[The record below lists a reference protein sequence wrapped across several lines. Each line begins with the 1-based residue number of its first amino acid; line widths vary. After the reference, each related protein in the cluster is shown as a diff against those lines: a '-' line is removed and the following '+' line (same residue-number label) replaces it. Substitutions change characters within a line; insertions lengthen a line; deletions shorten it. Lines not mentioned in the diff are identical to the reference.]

1 MAAGLMAGG
10 VTRTA
15 PQMLAELMDPG
26 TDVLRATEAALS
38 SARTGLRAHA
48 DGMMDAARRRLGEER
63 ERELAVTHEIGD
75 LRRSQAVRDPRRA
88 VPLLCRLMDI
98 IDVCRLVSTSASR
111 PCMREHLAWTER
123 MHKDRLEICIDRDY
137 HPCATI
143 SHVFTSLF
151 PFEGTGA

>member
-98 IDVCRLVSTSASR
+98 IDVCRLVGTYVNR
-111 PCMREHLAWTER
+111 PCMRTSRLDRAHAQRLVGDMYRQRLPPMCHNQPRFHLPVS
-123 MHKDRLEICIDRDY
+123 I
-137 HPCATI
+137 
-143 SHVFTSLF
+143 
-151 PFEGTGA
+151 